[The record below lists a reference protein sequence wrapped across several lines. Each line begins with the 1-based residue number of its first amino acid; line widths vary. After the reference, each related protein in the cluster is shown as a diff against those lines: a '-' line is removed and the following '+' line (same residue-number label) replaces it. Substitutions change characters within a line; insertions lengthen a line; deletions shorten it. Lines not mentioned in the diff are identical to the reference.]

1 MKKILS
7 FISCS
12 IIVFITSCSYGDFT
26 IHRINDKN
34 NFYNY
39 YLFER
44 NNENKNEDLIIYLDG
59 STMHSSLGLKGSIL
73 PWKSISPAYILQKK
87 LSKNFDFLVPE
98 RMNMEIG
105 KDYNNDTLRL
115 REYTLKNRTET
126 AVKCINEIIKQ
137 NLYLNIYIIGYSE
150 GSLILPKIY
159 NNLDNKKSIKKL
171 ISISGG
177 GYVYYDMIKATL
189 IERGLS
195 QHFIDSTIAEYKK
208 DPNSVTKFAFGHPNN
223 KWNDFLYYDPLEEY
237 KKIDIPILVIHG
249 DADKNGPVEASRYLK
264 RKFDELGKKN
274 LEYLEVKNGDHH
286 FEDQYEQV
294 ITEIEK
300 FIKK

>member
-1 MKKILS
+1 MKKYLRFFS
-7 FISCS
+7 FI
-12 IIVFITSCSYGDFT
+12 IVGFTFACSYGDFT
-26 IHRINDKN
+26 THQIVENK

-44 NNENKNEDLIIYLDG
+44 NEGTSNKDLIVYLDG

-87 LSKNFDFLVPE
+87 LSKEYDFLVPE

-115 REYTLKNRTET
+115 REYTLKNRTEA
-126 AVKCINEIIKQ
+126 AVKCVNEIITKQ
-137 NLYLNIYIIGYSE
+137 LYANIYIIGYSE
-150 GSLILPKIY
+150 GSLILPKVY
-159 NNLDNKKSIKKL
+159 NSLINKDRIKKL
-171 ISISGG
+171 ISIAGG
-177 GYVYYDMIKATL
+177 GYVYYDMIKASL
-189 IERGLS
+189 LERGLS

-249 DADKNGPVEASRYLK
+249 DADKNGPVEASRFLK
-264 RKFDELGKKN
+264 RKFDEYGKKN
-274 LEYLEVKNGDHH
+274 LEYLEVKNAVHN

-294 ITEIEK
+294 ITEIET